1 MRELFHQL
9 KERME
14 AGERTALVTI
24 VASSGSTP
32 RGAGARML
40 VGRTGRLCG
49 TIGGGRVEFEA
60 EQRAKACLQSEVS
73 DLEHYRLYTNE
84 IADLGMICG
93 GETDAHFRTVGPDE
107 KGIYEMLLK
116 IEEQFAENRST
127 WIAYDLSE
135 KTKCAIAIY
144 NDICGVCG
152 MALPAEVFRSRPQG
166 SCKVLAGEK
175 EYYVEKLIAGE
186 RVYIFGGGHV
196 SQALVPALDAV
207 GFSCVV
213 LEDRAE
219 FAKTELFK
227 NLAETMLIDMDHISE
242 AVSVSADDYVCV
254 MTRGHQNDL
263 NVQAQILKTPAK
275 YIGVIGSRKKTKAV
289 NKRLQEMGYTESDTA
304 RITSPIGLDLGG
316 ETPAEIAVSITAQLI
331 MVRAGRTI

>member
-1 MRELFHQL
+1 MRELFRQL

-14 AGERTALVTI
+14 AGERTVLVTI

-60 EQRAKACLQSEVS
+60 EQRAKAYLQSEIS
-73 DLEHYRLYTNE
+73 DLEHYRLYANE

-107 KGIYEMLLK
+107 KDIYEMLFK
-116 IEEQFAENRST
+116 IEEQFAEHRST

-144 NDICGVCG
+144 NDACGVCG
-152 MALPAEVFRSRPQG
+152 MALPDEIFRSRPQG
-166 SCKVLAGEK
+166 SCKVLSDGK
-175 EYYVEKLIAGE
+175 EYYVEKLITGE

-196 SQALVPALDAV
+196 SQALVPALNAV
-207 GFSCVV
+207 GFTCVV

-219 FAKTELFK
+219 FAKDELFG

-289 NKRLQEMGYTESDTA
+289 NKKLQEMGYTERDTA
-304 RITSPIGLDLGG
+304 RIISPIGLDLGG